1 MEQVQNWRQW
11 LAQRVKNPEDGRK
24 IAQELE
30 VSPITLTRWIAGT
43 STPRLQVVYKL
54 LIVFADEQEKLRD
67 LLMREFPQLQTT
79 SSSPQEDGPSEIPS
93 YFYAQV
99 LHTMVTVP
107 PILRFWSL
115 GATILQEMISHLD
128 PRKQGLMIILALC
141 QPSTDYTIRSLRV
154 LLARGTGVWSQ
165 VEGYTQLLG
174 IESQMGYAIEIGHR
188 IYSENLYHRSNWLSA
203 HQASN
208 GCNSLMV
215 VPLRQANSIAGSLGV
230 FSTQKLDF
238 PPVRQNLIEHYAN
251 LLASTIP
258 EQDYYPLNQI
268 QLGLMP
274 VFALQIPYLS
284 SLQRRIQQHLLQ
296 AQETGVYVSYQ
307 QAEQHVWQELETEF
321 LDLSRETQTKLSIAQ
336 GGSI

>member
-11 LAQRVKNPEDGRK
+11 LAQRVQTPEDCRK

-30 VSPITLTRWIAGT
+30 VSPITITRWVAGT

-54 LIVFADEQEKLRD
+54 LTVFADEQEELHD
-67 LLMREFPQLQTT
+67 LLMREFPQLQTA
-79 SSSPQEDGPSEIPS
+79 SSSTQQDDPSEIPS

-99 LHTMVTVP
+99 LHTMASVP

-115 GATILQEMISHLD
+115 GTTILQEMISHLD

-141 QPSTDYTIRSLRV
+141 QPSADNTIRSLRV

-188 IYSENLYHRSNWLSA
+188 IYSENLYHRPNWLSA

-215 VPLRQANSIAGSLGV
+215 VPLRQASSIAGSLGV
-230 FSTQKLDF
+230 FSTQKQDF
-238 PPVRQNLIEHYAN
+238 PPVRQNLIEHYAD

-258 EQDYYPLNQI
+258 AQDYYPLHQI

-274 VFALQIPYLS
+274 TFALQTPHLS
-284 SLQRRIQQHLLQ
+284 SLQRRIQQQLLQ
-296 AQETGVYVSYQ
+296 AQETGIYVSYQ
-307 QAEQHVWQELETEF
+307 QAEQQVWQELEREF
-321 LDLSRETQTKLSIAQ
+321 LSLSRETLAELSIAQ
-336 GGSI
+336 GDSI